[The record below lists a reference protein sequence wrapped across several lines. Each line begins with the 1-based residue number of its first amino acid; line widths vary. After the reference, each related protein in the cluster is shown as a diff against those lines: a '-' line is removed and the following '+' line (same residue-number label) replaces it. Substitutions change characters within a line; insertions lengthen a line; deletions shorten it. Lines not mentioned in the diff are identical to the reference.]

1 MTNRE
6 DDHAPMLLGNIEL
19 PRFTARRASMSMP
32 PSFASEDT
40 SIFHTGRQRIQRAA
54 AEEEKCIVFNWS
66 LAIGIAVVRSVTD
79 FIYLLHMI
87 LQFRVAY
94 VAPES
99 RVVGAGDLV
108 YQPKKVALNYLRGY
122 FFLDLFVVL
131 PLPQV
136 MILAVIPDHVGSW
149 KANDANNLLF
159 VTLLLQY
166 FPRIIRF
173 VPLLGGK
180 YASGFIFES
189 AWANFVINLLMFV
202 LAGHVV
208 GSCWYLFG
216 LMSGRVTPHG
226 RRKGCDDVR
235 DLQSVTQPDRV
246 TPHAR
251 GEGYDDG
258 RGEDC
263 GTFHDRGASSKDDED
278 TLPVRSVDLDTT
290 PTIMHDPIQVN
301 CQISETWDIESK
313 TEYPIYSRRKTF

>member
-19 PRFTARRASMSMP
+19 PRFTARSASMSMP
-32 PSFASEDT
+32 PSFAIEGAFTSHTRPLRSE
-40 SIFHTGRQRIQRAA
+40 RAPEVNTVSGPLSRNRRHGVTRMQSRSNA
-54 AEEEKCIVFNWS
+54 VTPELFGDDSSYDCDVIYQFLLMQEEKCIVFNWS

-108 YQPKKVALNYLRGY
+108 YQPKKVALNYLRDTFSWTCLLY
-122 FFLDLFVVL
+122 CHFLREIQNLLTYSHILISSVS
-131 PLPQV
+131 QMKV

-149 KANDANNLLF
+149 KANDVNNLLF

-216 LMSGRVTPHG
+216 LL
-226 RRKGCDDVR
+226 VR
-235 DLQSVTQPDRV
+235 FLFI
-246 TPHAR
+246 AR
-251 GEGYDDG
+251 IITLLLSE
-258 RGEDC
+258 
-263 GTFHDRGASSKDDED
+263 AS
-278 TLPVRSVDLDTT
+278 
-290 PTIMHDPIQVN
+290 
-301 CQISETWDIESK
+301 
-313 TEYPIYSRRKTF
+313 